1 MFPTYILI
9 SLLVAFLW
17 GLSPIIQKH
26 LLKKFDRFSLMLF
39 FSTVYFICLLL
50 CLPFYH
56 SRLVKDLSILEI
68 RDMGL
73 IAFSTIATSFSAN
86 LLIFQVLKDHDSYI
100 VSALESVAPL
110 FTLFLVYYFFN
121 EKVNVLGVL
130 GVLLVVLGIVC
141 IALNDASFKMEEF
154 VGLR

>member
-1 MFPTYILI
+1 MLPTYILI
-9 SLLVAFLW
+9 SLFVAFLW
-17 GLSPIIQKH
+17 GLAPIIQKH

-56 SRLVKDLSILEI
+56 LRLIRDVSILEI
-68 RDMGL
+68 HDIAL
-73 IAFSTIATSFSAN
+73 IALTAIGTSFLAN
-86 LLIFQVLKDHDSYI
+86 VLILQVIKEHDSYI

-110 FTLFLVYYFFN
+110 FTLFFVYYFLN
-121 EKVNVLGVL
+121 EKINILGVL
-130 GVLLVVLGIVC
+130 GVILVVLGIFC

-154 VGLR
+154 VGFR